1 MVFYVLA
8 ALGGLTVL
16 VLGLILVFVLLAWFS
31 EPVPYSVPGHDLQ
44 RFFSSWGIAL
54 GDRGKIIVRQ
64 AKTDRSIQFVK
75 RDYKNRA
82 DRLVLRCRNAD
93 ETRKYFESVK
103 TALEATGNDVKIE
116 LTPRGKPRAA
126 LLEFNV
132 EDPLMPSAAAH
143 AARVALSAMGA
154 PVEGPFELYC
164 QGSHRADYQ
173 PGSVEVIPWT
183 RGYRAGFRLGRL
195 AARVLGRD

>member
-1 MVFYVLA
+1 MVFYLLA
-8 ALGGLTVL
+8 TLGALSAL
-16 VLGLILVFVLLAWFS
+16 VLGLVLVFVVLAWFS
-31 EPVPYSVPGHDLQ
+31 QPVPYSVSGDDLQ
-44 RFFSSWGIAL
+44 RFFLSWGVAL

-75 RDYKNRA
+75 RDYKTRT

-93 ETRKYFESVK
+93 ETRKYFESVRS
-103 TALEATGNDVKIE
+103 ALEATGNDVKIE

-126 LLEFNV
+126 LVEFNV

-154 PVEGPFELYC
+154 SVEGPFELYC

-173 PGSVEVIPWT
+173 AGSVEVIPWT